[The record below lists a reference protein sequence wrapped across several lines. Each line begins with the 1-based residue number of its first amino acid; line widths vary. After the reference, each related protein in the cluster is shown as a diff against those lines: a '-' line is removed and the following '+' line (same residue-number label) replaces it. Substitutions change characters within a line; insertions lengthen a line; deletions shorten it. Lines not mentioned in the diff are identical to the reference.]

1 MSEEVVTLQG
11 LHYNQELANK
21 LDKLKD
27 KLNVAPPEAWMKVN
41 PYAGNSKYLPI
52 DKVEFLLDRYFQQW
66 KCEVL
71 REGVMFNSITVTVRV
86 HYVNPVTGQWEFQ
99 DGVGAKAC
107 QLDTGSRP
115 SDMTAIKAEAVQM
128 ALPMAKS
135 YAIKDACDHIGKIF
149 GRDANRKN
157 TVEFAGAYSLPEAP
171 KDKSEDRILKMIESC
186 TTKENLEKLRPNC
199 ISQKASRAYDAKY
212 KTL

>member
-1 MSEEVVTLQG
+1 MSSEVVTLQG
-11 LHYNQELANK
+11 LHYQPELADK

-27 KLNVAPPEAWMKVN
+27 KLNVNPPESWMKVN

-52 DKVEFLLDRYFQQW
+52 DKVEFLLDRYFQRW
-66 KCEVL
+66 RCEVL
-71 REGVMFNSITVTVRV
+71 SVGTMFNAINVTVRI
-86 HYVNPVTGQWEFQ
+86 HYINPVTGDWDFH

-115 SDMTAIKAEAVQM
+115 SDMTAIKPEAVQM

-157 TVEFAGAYSLPEAP
+157 TVEFAGAYSIPEPP
-171 KDKSEDRILKMIESC
+171 KDKSEERLLAMIENC
-186 TTKENLEKLRPNC
+186 KTKSQLEKLFKDCNTK
-199 ISQKASRAYDAKY
+199 KASQAYDAKL

>member
-1 MSEEVVTLQG
+1 MSNEIVTLQG
-11 LHYNQELANK
+11 LHYNQELADK

-27 KLNVAPPEAWMKVN
+27 KLNANPPDKWMKVN

-71 REGVMFNSITVTVRV
+71 REGIMFNSVYVTVRI
-86 HYVNPVTGQWEFQ
+86 HYINPVTGGWEYQ

-107 QLDTGSRP
+107 QLDSGSRP
-115 SDMTAIKAEAVQM
+115 SDMSAIKPEAVQM

-157 TVEFAGAYSLPEAP
+157 TVEFAGAYSLPEPP
-171 KDKSEDRILKMIESC
+171 KDKEEERILALIDQAKTKQQLERLFKDC
-186 TTKENLEKLRPNC
+186 TSTK
-199 ISQKASRAYDAKY
+199 AAMAYDTKL